1 MAAPI
6 TRSAYVTGKVISN
19 TQLTERLYA
28 LRIDMASQAFKA
40 GQFVRLQLAVDGEK
54 IAKSYSLVNAPDD
67 PVTEVFFN
75 TVPDGR
81 LSNALAA
88 LQEGDELEV
97 SQPANGFFTL
107 EETPHK
113 RDLWLISTGTG
124 LGPYL
129 SILRDEM
136 AWEFYENI
144 VLVHGIAVREELA
157 YQEVINSALA
167 DYPERFN
174 YLSCVTQEANPEGIE
189 GRVTQALSSGQLEE
203 KAGLTISAADS
214 AIMLC
219 GNHAMIDEM
228 KALLKERDMKKHLR
242 HKAGNIVTEQ
252 YF

>member
-1 MAAPI
+1 MTAPI
-6 TRSAYVTGKVISN
+6 RRSAYITGKVISN
-19 TQLTERLYA
+19 IQLTERLYA
-28 LRIDMASQAFKA
+28 LRIDLDLQPFKA
-40 GQFVRLQLAVDGEK
+40 GQFVRLQLTVDGEK
-54 IAKSYSLVNAPDD
+54 TAKSYSLVNAPGD
-67 PVTEVFFN
+67 PVAEVFFN
-75 TVPDGR
+75 IVPGGR

-88 LQEGDELEV
+88 LREGDELEV

-113 RDLWLISTGTG
+113 RDLWMIATGTG

-144 VLVHGIAVREELA
+144 VLVHGVAVREELA
-157 YQEVINSALA
+157 YQDVINSVSST
-167 DYPERFN
+167 YPERFR
-174 YLSCVTQEANPEGIE
+174 YLSCVTRQANPEGIE
-189 GRVTQALSSGQLEE
+189 GRVTQALSSGQLED
-203 KAGLTISAADS
+203 KTGLNISTENS
-214 AIMLC
+214 AVMLC

-228 KALLKERDMKKHLR
+228 KALLKERGMGKHLR